1 MIEAFIYPVPKG
13 EEYEA
18 PRMRDCHGATRLAM
32 TEATLVGIR
41 PYGFVG
47 RLQALDGDAF
57 GLASMDDA
65 LLVRGD
71 AIGGFGDPRGDIGG
85 DHDNPVLVA
94 VQQAAG
100 IDPHASHLHRDPKV
114 DQVDVGVRH
123 GYVRGA
129 ELKT

>member
-1 MIEAFIYPVPKG
+1 MTVPPHPALSPLRGG
-13 EEYEA
+13 EGNKDYLI
-18 PRMRDCHGATRLAM
+18 RW
-32 TEATLVGIR
+32 TLVCIR

-57 GLASMDDA
+57 GLTGLDDA

-71 AIGGFGDPRGDIGG
+71 ALRGFGDPRGDIGG

-100 IDPHASHLHRDPKV
+100 IDPHASHLHRDPEV